1 MADAQGI
8 SQGYYGHLIRWHFDG
23 GDTVEAQP
31 NFVVY
36 GYGEFTSSGY
46 VEFYNYDNQL
56 EKNEY
61 NNVNSSAINNDRVN
75 EIKSLLTEK
84 KSELKIS
91 DNALNELFDL
101 LPNIHTIYT
110 NSLIYSPATIP
121 SGTWTDTS
129 MNSIITPV
137 GASVGTPCDNVYNAD
152 GDYRG
157 RGNVNGTQQTWTSG
171 AFPISLFNILSAA
184 IDDGRLTV
192 SDDLANVINSQYVAP
207 TTEQSFVWDVYIN
220 AYKSNPLIGG
230 YKTESILVR
239 WSCAAVNKATEEYLA
254 ENPDYPYR
262 ADNTLIRLSAK
273 KQGAGGFSENFF
285 TGRYGELETKVP
297 IQKLTES
304 AGVSSFM
311 QTVSSF
317 IPSLDTGDVTLY
329 LSQTF
334 EDLSLTDTCS
344 VQIPINKAFANVDNL
359 KTTNGKY
366 GSIVRVHWGD
376 PESGVPDDVVGWNDN
391 ARDHF
396 DDDTQI
402 YDDDTSD
409 VESDISFNS
418 NISLLTTTY
427 AMSESNL
434 KAIGQKLWNT
444 SFIEDI
450 HRVNN
455 NPIEN
460 ILSVKSFPFP
470 IIGGTASN
478 VVLGNVDMGV
488 EGNKIPSTFIPRKTI
503 GTFTVPKKFSGH
515 LDWLNWHTVVTCYLP
530 YIGFVELETK
540 QILDKTITL
549 KYIYDVITGVCTACF
564 YSNNIEF
571 AKYSGTLAIDIPI
584 TASNRAQVEAGLVRS
599 ALSGN
604 IEALG
609 NIAAGSLLTGNVLGL
624 AGLWGTNSFT
634 TKGNPS
640 PSCDGFDEQ
649 KAFII
654 IDYPVYQE
662 PTNFGHEYGY
672 PCNLSLTL
680 GNLSGF
686 TQLQNVDVTGL
697 AITENERE
705 ELKQLLES
713 GIYL

>member
-1 MADAQGI
+1 MAKFTQIWTLDGTPHENVVFEREPNPGTFMEVSMNYSIVAVSAKEFPSFTDGPSSGAAAINKYDVINFLTAKKTNIGINDSVLSEFVSFLNNVPLWYSIDA
-8 SQGYYGHLIRWHFDG
+8 
-23 GDTVEAQP
+23 
-31 NFVVY
+31 NFNSPGL
-36 GYGEFTSSGY
+36 GYGLISIPVCDG
-46 VEFYNYDNQL
+46 
-56 EKNEY
+56 
-61 NNVNSSAINNDRVN
+61 
-75 EIKSLLTEK
+75 LT
-84 KSELKIS
+84 L
-91 DNALNELFDL
+91 
-101 LPNIHTIYT
+101 
-110 NSLIYSPATIP
+110 
-121 SGTWTDTS
+121 
-129 MNSIITPV
+129 
-137 GASVGTPCDNVYNAD
+137 
-152 GDYRG
+152 
-157 RGNVNGTQQTWTSG
+157 SG
-171 AFPISLFNILSAA
+171 APYGNPLDTPYGRSGDDVTIKYGVPANDYTCKNVFPLNLFNMMEYCHENNIFSF
-184 IDDGRLTV
+184 
-192 SDDLANVINSQYVAP
+192 SDDALSVISKNKGVVRQE
-207 TTEQSFVWDVYIN
+207 TSFTWDVYIN

-239 WSCAAVNKATEEYLA
+239 WSSAAVNKATEEYLA

-273 KQGAGGFSENFF
+273 KQGGSGFSDNFY
-285 TGRYGELETKVP
+285 TGRYGDLETKIP
-297 IQKLTES
+297 IQKLTET

-311 QTVSSF
+311 QTVSNF
-317 IPSLDTGDVTLY
+317 IPSLDAGDVTLY
-329 LSQTF
+329 LRQTF
-334 EDLSLTDTCS
+334 EDASLTDTCT
-344 VQIPINKAFANVDNL
+344 VQIPINKASANVDNL

-366 GSIVRVHWGD
+366 GSIVRLHWGD
-376 PESGVPDDVVGWNDN
+376 PDSGVPDGVIGWNDD

-396 DDDTQI
+396 VDDVQK

-427 AMSESNL
+427 AMNESNL
-434 KAIGQKLWNT
+434 KAMGQKLWDA
-444 SFIEDI
+444 SFIENI
-450 HRVNN
+450 KLVNN
-455 NPIEN
+455 SPIEN

-470 IIGGTASN
+470 ITGGAEST

-488 EGNKIPSTFIPRKTI
+488 NGNKIPSTFIPRKTI

-515 LDWLNWHTVVTCYLP
+515 LEWLNWHTVVTCYLP

-540 QILDKTITL
+540 QILDKTVTL

-564 YSNNIEF
+564 YANNIEI

-584 TASNRAQVEAGLVRS
+584 TASNRAQVEAGYIRS
-599 ALSGN
+599 ALGALGSLASGN
-604 IEALG
+604 LLG
-609 NIAAGSLLTGNVLGL
+609 VAANGFGAVT
-624 AGLWGTNSFT
+624 AQNSFT
-634 TKGNPS
+634 TKGSPS

-705 ELKQLLES
+705 ELKRLLES

>member
-1 MADAQGI
+1 MAKFTQIWTLGGTTHEEVAFENEPSPGTFMEVDSNYSIMAVSAKEKPSFADGTSGGTNFNNNNIILFLNTNKEKIGI
-8 SQGYYGHLIRWHFDG
+8 SDSVLTEFTNFLNEVPLYYWG
-23 GDTVEAQP
+23 VA
-31 NFVVY
+31 NFNSPLL
-36 GYGEFTSSGY
+36 GYGLIAIPVCDGLTLSGAPY
-46 VEFYNYDNQL
+46 GNPL
-56 EKNEY
+56 
-61 NNVNSSAINNDRVN
+61 
-75 EIKSLLTEK
+75 
-84 KSELKIS
+84 
-91 DNALNELFDL
+91 
-101 LPNIHTIYT
+101 
-110 NSLIYSPATIP
+110 
-121 SGTWTDTS
+121 DT
-129 MNSIITPV
+129 PY
-137 GASVGTPCDNVYNAD
+137 G
-152 GDYRG
+152 
-157 RGNVNGTQQTWTSG
+157 TSG
-171 AFPISLFNILSAA
+171 NDITIKFGFPANDYTCKNVFPLNLFNMMEYCNENNIFSF
-184 IDDGRLTV
+184 
-192 SDDLANVINSQYVAP
+192 SDDALSVISRNKGIIRQE
-207 TTEQSFVWDVYIN
+207 TSFTWDVYIN

-239 WSCAAVNKATEEYLA
+239 WSSAAVNKATQEYLA
-254 ENPDYPYR
+254 EHPDYPYR

-273 KQGAGGFSENFF
+273 KQGAGGFSENFY
-285 TGRYGELETKVP
+285 TGRYGDLETKVP
-297 IQKLTES
+297 IQKLTGT

-311 QTVSSF
+311 QTVSAF

-334 EDLSLTDTCS
+334 EDAALTDTCT

-376 PESGVPDDVVGWNDN
+376 PESGVPDGVVGWNDD

-396 DDDTQI
+396 DDDAQI
-402 YDDDTSD
+402 YDDDTSN

-427 AMSESNL
+427 AMNESNL
-434 KAIGQKLWNT
+434 KAMGQKLWDA
-444 SFIEDI
+444 SFIENI
-450 HRVNN
+450 KLVNN
-455 NPIEN
+455 SPIEN

-470 IIGGTASN
+470 IAGGTATN

-515 LDWLNWHTVVTCYLP
+515 LEWLNWHTVVTCYLP

-564 YSNNIEF
+564 YANNIEI

-604 IEALG
+604 IGALG
-609 NIAAGSLLTGNVLGL
+609 NIAASSLLTGNILGL
-624 AGLWGTNSFT
+624 SGFWGTNSFT
-634 TKGNPS
+634 TKGSPS

-662 PTNFGHEYGY
+662 PTNFGHEYGH

-705 ELKQLLES
+705 ELKQLLEN

>member
-1 MADAQGI
+1 MAEAQGI

-31 NFVVY
+31 NFVIY

-46 VEFYNYDNQL
+46 VEFYNYENRL

-61 NNVNSSAINNDRVN
+61 NNAKSAAMNAEHIQSVKDWLTS
-75 EIKSLLTEK
+75 IKK
-84 KSELKIS
+84 ELKMS
-91 DNALNELFDL
+91 DSALNELFDL
-101 LPNIHTIYT
+101 LPNIQVIYT
-110 NSLIYSPATIP
+110 NQLIYSPAIIP
-121 SGTWTDTS
+121 IGEWTDTS
-129 MNSIITPV
+129 MSDIFTPV
-137 GASVGTPCDNVYNAD
+137 NATVGTVCDNIYNSMGA
-152 GDYRG
+152 YRAQ
-157 RGNVNGTQQTWTSG
+157 GNVNGAQQTWTSG
-171 AFPISLFNILSAA
+171 PLPMSLFNILSLA

-192 SDDLANVINSQYVAP
+192 SDDLADIINSQYIAP
-207 TTEQSFVWDVYIN
+207 KTEQSFVWDVYIN

-239 WSCAAVNKATEEYLA
+239 WSSAAVNKATTEYLT

-262 ADNTLIRLSAK
+262 ADNTLIRLSTK
-273 KQGAGGFSENFF
+273 KQGAGGFSDNFY
-285 TGRYGELETKVP
+285 TGRYGDLETKIP
-297 IQKLTES
+297 IQKLTET

-311 QTVSSF
+311 QTVSAF
-317 IPSLDTGDVTLY
+317 IPSLDVGDVTLY
-329 LSQTF
+329 LRQTF
-334 EDLSLTDTCS
+334 EDLSLTDTCT
-344 VQIPINKAFANVDNL
+344 VQIPVNKAFANVDNL

-366 GSIVRVHWGD
+366 GSIVRLHWGD
-376 PESGVPDDVVGWNDN
+376 PESGVPDDVVGWNDE

-396 DDDTQI
+396 DDDVQK
-402 YDDDTSD
+402 YDDDSSD
-409 VESDISFNS
+409 VESDVAFNS

-427 AMSESNL
+427 AMNESNL
-434 KAIGQKLWNT
+434 KAMGQKLWDA
-444 SFIEDI
+444 SFIENI
-450 HRVNN
+450 KLVNN
-455 NPIEN
+455 SPIEN

-470 IIGGTASN
+470 ITGGAETS

-488 EGNKIPSTFIPRKTI
+488 NGNKIPSTFIPRKTI

-515 LDWLNWHTVVTCYLP
+515 LEWLNWHTVVTCYLP

-540 QILDKTITL
+540 QILDKSVTL

-564 YSNNIEF
+564 YANNIEI
-571 AKYSGTLAIDIPI
+571 AKYSGTIAIDIPI
-584 TASNRAQVEAGLVRS
+584 TASNRAQVEAGYIRS
-599 ALSGN
+599 ALG
-604 IEALG
+604 ALG
-609 NIAAGSLLTGNVLGL
+609 SLAAGNLLGAAANGFGALT
-624 AGLWGTNSFT
+624 AHNSFT
-634 TKGNPS
+634 TKGSPS

-705 ELKQLLES
+705 ELKSLLES

>member
-1 MADAQGI
+1 MAKFTQI
-8 SQGYYGHLIRWHFDG
+8 WTLDG
-23 GDTVEAQP
+23 TPHE
-31 NFVVY
+31 NVV
-36 GYGEFTSSGY
+36 
-46 VEFYNYDNQL
+46 L
-56 EKNEY
+56 EKEPSPGTFME
-61 NNVNSSAINNDRVN
+61 VNKD
-75 EIKSLLTEK
+75 
-84 KSELKIS
+84 
-91 DNALNELFDL
+91 
-101 LPNIHTIYT
+101 Y
-110 NSLIYSPATIP
+110 
-121 SGTWTDTS
+121 
-129 MNSIITPV
+129 SIIAVSAKEFPSFT
-137 GASVGTPCDNVYNAD
+137 D
-152 GDYRG
+152 G
-157 RGNVNGTQQTWTSG
+157 TSG
-171 AFPISLFNILSAA
+171 AAAINKYDIINFLNANKTNIGINDSVLSEFVSFLNNVPLWYWNVTGFNSPGLGYGLISIPVCDGLTLSGAPYGNPLDTPYGRSGPDVTIKFGVPVNDYTCKSVFPLNLFNMMEYCHENNIFSF
-184 IDDGRLTV
+184 
-192 SDDLANVINSQYVAP
+192 SDDALSVISKNKGVLRQE
-207 TTEQSFVWDVYIN
+207 TSFTWDVYIN

-239 WSCAAVNKATEEYLA
+239 WSSAAVNKATEEYLA

-262 ADNTLIRLSAK
+262 ADNTLIRLSTK
-273 KQGAGGFSENFF
+273 KQGAGGFSDNFY
-285 TGRYGELETKVP
+285 TGRYGDLETKIP
-297 IQKLTES
+297 IQKLTET

-311 QTVSSF
+311 QTVSAF
-317 IPSLDTGDVTLY
+317 IPSLDAGDITLY
-329 LSQTF
+329 LRQTF
-334 EDLSLTDTCS
+334 EDASLTDTCT
-344 VQIPINKAFANVDNL
+344 VQIPINKTFANVDGL

-376 PESGVPDDVVGWNDN
+376 PESGVPDDVVGWNDE

-396 DDDTQI
+396 EDDVQK
-402 YDDDTSD
+402 YDDDSSD

-427 AMSESNL
+427 AMNESNL
-434 KAIGQKLWNT
+434 KAMGTKLWDA
-444 SFIEDI
+444 SFIENI
-450 HRVNN
+450 KLVNN
-455 NPIEN
+455 SPIEN

-470 IIGGTASN
+470 ITGGAETT

-488 EGNKIPSTFIPRKTI
+488 NGNKIPSTFIPRKTI

-515 LDWLNWHTVVTCYLP
+515 LEWLNWHTVVTCYLP

-540 QILDKTITL
+540 QILDKTVTL

-564 YSNNIEF
+564 YANNIEI

-584 TASNRAQVEAGLVRS
+584 TASNRAQVEAGYIRS
-599 ALSGN
+599 ALG
-604 IEALG
+604 ALG
-609 NIAAGSLLTGNVLGL
+609 SLAAGNLLGVAANGFGALT
-624 AGLWGTNSFT
+624 AHNSFT
-634 TKGNPS
+634 TKGSPS

-662 PTNFGHEYGY
+662 PANFGHEYGY

-705 ELKQLLES
+705 ELKSLLES

>member
-1 MADAQGI
+1 MAKIIQIWSLDHVAGGAPQENVVFDDEANDGTFLEVGWDYAIRGI
-8 SQGYYGHLIRWHFDG
+8 SAGAPVSFKSGYESKNVVNKFELINKINTYKNVLGASD
-23 GDTVEAQP
+23 A
-31 NFVVY
+31 VVA
-36 GYGEFTSSGY
+36 EFTNFFNTTPVYYSQTGM
-46 VEFYNYDNQL
+46 
-56 EKNEY
+56 
-61 NNVNSSAINNDRVN
+61 ING
-75 EIKSLLTEK
+75 
-84 KSELKIS
+84 
-91 DNALNELFDL
+91 
-101 LPNIHTIYT
+101 
-110 NSLIYSPATIP
+110 P
-121 SGTWTDTS
+121 SGPTTGYNLMAVPVCDAL
-129 MNSIITPV
+129 TPKN
-137 GASVGTPCDNVYNAD
+137 TPF
-152 GDYRG
+152 
-157 RGNVNGTQQTWTSG
+157 GNPLTTAWGECGEEVTRYFGSYPRQEYTTKKVHPLN
-171 AFPISLFNILSAA
+171 LFNAMKYCHDNNIF
-184 IDDGRLTV
+184 TF
-192 SDDLANVINSQYVAP
+192 SDDAMSVISRNQSVISQE
-207 TTEQSFVWDVYIN
+207 TSFTWDVYIN

-239 WSCAAVNKATEEYLA
+239 WSSAAVNKATEEYLA
-254 ENPDYPYR
+254 ENPDYPYK

-273 KQGAGGFSENFF
+273 KQGAGGFSENFY

-297 IQKLTES
+297 IQKLTTT

-317 IPSLDTGDVTLY
+317 IPSLDAGDVTLY

-334 EDLSLTDTCS
+334 EDASLTDTCT

-366 GSIVRVHWGD
+366 GSIVRVHWGNPD
-376 PESGVPDDVVGWNDN
+376 SGVPDGVVGWNDD

-396 DDDTQI
+396 DDDAQI

-427 AMSESNL
+427 AMNESNL
-434 KAIGQKLWNT
+434 KAMGQTLWDA
-444 SFIEDI
+444 SFIENI
-450 HRVNN
+450 KLVNN
-455 NPIEN
+455 SPIEN

-470 IIGGTASN
+470 ITGGTATN

-488 EGNKIPSTFIPRKTI
+488 DGNKIPSTFIPRKTI

-515 LDWLNWHTVVTCYLP
+515 LEWLNWYTVVTCYLP

-540 QILDKTITL
+540 QILDKTVTL

-564 YSNNIEF
+564 YTNNIEI

-584 TASNRAQVEAGLVRS
+584 TASNRAQVEAGYIRS
-599 ALSGN
+599 ALGALGSLASGN
-604 IEALG
+604 LLGVATNGFGALT
-609 NIAAGSLLTGNVLGL
+609 AH
-624 AGLWGTNSFT
+624 NSFT
-634 TKGNPS
+634 TKGSPS